1 MTNRQLL
8 SARVVKLWLD
18 IAFFAGGILA
28 VALTAWLVFSP
39 LAASRSTMPF
49 EVDLPVAIGEYPI
62 GPLRSVLPLEVGP
75 NSPTAI
81 ERPRIVDGAGELRFD
96 TGSPLLHFAVTTV
109 WVLTIL
115 VVLFVVFLLRRIFQ
129 TVIAGEALSLANA
142 ARLRAIA
149 VIIVVA
155 GLLGPL
161 VEYLVAAAVLS
172 RVAIEGV
179 PLNPPLH
186 FRFDVVLT
194 GLMILAL
201 STVFTH
207 GAQLEH
213 DQSLTV

>member
-1 MTNRQLL
+1 MTKRQLL

-18 IAFFAGGILA
+18 IAFFAGGIGA
-28 VALTAWLVFSP
+28 VLFTAWWLFTP
-39 LAASRSTMPF
+39 LAASGSTMPF
-49 EVDLPVAIGEYPI
+49 EIDLPVAIGEYPV
-62 GPLRSVLPLEVGP
+62 GPLRSVLPLEVGA
-75 NSPTAI
+75 NSPVAI
-81 ERPRIVDGAGELRFD
+81 ERPRIVDGTGELRFD

-109 WVLTIL
+109 WVLAIL
-115 VVLFVVFLLRRIFQ
+115 VVLCVVYLLRRIFK
-129 TVIAGEALSLANA
+129 TVIDGEPFSLANA
-142 ARLRAIA
+142 ARLQAIA
-149 VIIVVA
+149 VIIMVA
-155 GLLGPL
+155 GAVGPL
-161 VEYLVAAAVLS
+161 VQYLAAAAVLN

-179 PLNPPLH
+179 PLNPPLR